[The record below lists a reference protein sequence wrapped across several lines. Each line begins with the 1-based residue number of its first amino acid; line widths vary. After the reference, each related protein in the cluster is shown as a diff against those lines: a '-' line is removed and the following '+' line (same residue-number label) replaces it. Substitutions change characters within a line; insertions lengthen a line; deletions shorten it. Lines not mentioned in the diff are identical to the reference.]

1 MANIITQF
9 LIALGFDTSDLNRG
23 EREVN
28 RSLGSLRTSVTATGA
43 AMSAAFIGIGK
54 ITLDTA
60 ERVNQLRL
68 NTNTLNS
75 SVTFVNDY
83 GNAIRSLGGNADDAV
98 SEITRVEDALMKLR
112 TRGDASTFTE
122 LAYAGVDVKPLENAE
137 SGEQFMAELAK
148 QFPQLDRPQQMSV
161 QQTLGLSPASV
172 ELLRKGADG
181 YRDIFQHVNDV
192 AGLSP
197 ELVKS
202 AQDYNVALTETQ
214 LKWEGIKN
222 IIAESVLP
230 DMTSIVEKGGQI
242 LQDVIEPMA
251 KENPV
256 ATGAGLSMM
265 GAGVTGAVAAPLLG
279 AAGMTGAAALAGAAA
294 PPVALIGVGTLAWN
308 MDKDDVKNL
317 SGVELPDWLFKP
329 IGDLVGDDDKN
340 LSGVELPDWLFKP
353 IGDLVGDDDNKPIG
367 DLVGHDDNKPI
378 EKTKSLAEYSQGYM
392 RQVQSNSFGPLGNQ
406 NENTPSLPYAPS
418 TMSREYNPN
427 QSAANST
434 GRAVA
439 DQLRTT
445 PIQVKSTVQ
454 NNLTVELDGR
464 ALETKIKDVTQR
476 ENQMTVDDLRSTTA
490 R

>member
-23 EREVN
+23 EREVD

-137 SGEQFMAELAK
+137 SGEQFMAELSK
-148 QFPQLDRPQQMSV
+148 QFPQLDRQQQMSV

-172 ELLRKGADG
+172 ELLRKGADE
-181 YRDIFQHVNDV
+181 YRNIFQHVNDV

-202 AQDYNVALTETQ
+202 AQDYNAVLTETQ

-222 IIAESVLP
+222 TITEAVLPGVTSLIEKSTEFVDERVKPLIEQHPEQVQAALPGATTAAVAGTASVL
-230 DMTSIVEKGGQI
+230 G
-242 LQDVIEPMA
+242 
-251 KENPV
+251 
-256 ATGAGLSMM
+256 
-265 GAGVTGAVAAPLLG
+265 
-279 AAGMTGAAALAGAAA
+279 GAAAKLGVPGGGA
-294 PPVALIGVGTLAWN
+294 VRGVGNA
-308 MDKDDVKNL
+308 
-317 SGVELPDWLFKP
+317 GVAIGLGQIAEETIAKPVEKKYPWLVDNPIANFLNNDPISEHFQKP
-329 IGDLVGDDDKN
+329 GNHIDGPGWLRDTFGIGGTDA
-340 LSGVELPDWLFKP
+340 P
-353 IGDLVGDDDNKPIG
+353 
-367 DLVGHDDNKPI
+367 
-378 EKTKSLAEYSQGYM
+378 AET
-392 RQVQSNSFGPLGNQ
+392 V
-406 NENTPSLPYAPS
+406 TPSAPYAPS
-418 TMSREYNPN
+418 TMSQEYNPN